1 MTRKIDHIIAA
12 TDFSELGNAAV
23 AQAGLLAKQLGAK
36 VTLAHVFDP
45 MPLGP
50 AAGYPTAIFTAVPE
64 VASLRREVDKHLE
77 RVADKALQ
85 GVEVSARL
93 RLEHN
98 SASLALCNLAEE
110 TAADLVVV
118 GTQGRTGVSRLLIG
132 SVAEVTLRHAPCGV
146 LAVRGAAGLP
156 KRLLVA
162 TDFSPASTPA
172 LDSAAL
178 LAKAL
183 DAKVTV
189 LHVYVAPPPIW
200 GERQRELQD
209 VDREL
214 RDTLRDRHTGL
225 LEQPAEL
232 ALMRSDNAALAISDY
247 AKEHDIDLVVVAT
260 HGRTGIKRVVV
271 GSVAEVTTRHAPCS
285 VCTAR

>member
-1 MTRKIDHIIAA
+1 MTRTFDHIIAA
-12 TDFSELGNAAV
+12 TDFSELGDAAV
-23 AQAGLLAKQLGAK
+23 ARAGWLAKQLGAK
-36 VTLAHVFDP
+36 VTLVHVFDP

-50 AAGYPTAIFTAVPE
+50 AAGYPTAIFTAVPD
-64 VASLRREVDKHLE
+64 VASLRREIDKHLE

-85 GVEVSARL
+85 GVEVEARL

-110 TAADLVVV
+110 TAADLLVI
-118 GTQGRTGVSRLLIG
+118 GTHGRTGLSRLLIG
-132 SVAEVTLRHAPCGV
+132 SVAEVTLRHAPCSV
-146 LAVRGAAGLP
+146 LAVRGAARPP
-156 KRLLVA
+156 KKLLVA

-172 LDSAAL
+172 LETAAL

-183 DAKVTV
+183 GAEVTV

-200 GERQRELQD
+200 GERQRELD
-209 VDREL
+209 DIDKEL
-214 RDTLRDRHTGL
+214 RDTLRERHTGL

-260 HGRTGIKRVVV
+260 HGRTGIKRLVV

-285 VCTAR
+285 VWTAR